1 MDRFVKRVFISQP
14 TNELRSEEEIQKDR
28 AHALMVARARI
39 ASEEF
44 GEIETEV
51 EALDDD
57 FHDSIPHPPLY
68 YLGHSIL
75 LMGQADIAVFTKGWM
90 EDRKCRI
97 ERRVAREYRM
107 KVIDLDPE
115 G

>member
-1 MDRFVKRVFISQP
+1 MDRFIKRVFISQP

-28 AHALMVARARI
+28 DHAFMVARARI

-57 FHDSIPHPPLY
+57 FYDGLPHPPLY
-68 YLGHSIL
+68 YLGALHL
-75 LMGQADIAVFTKGWM
+75 ADEPGGYCGFHQGMDGRQKM
-90 EDRKCRI
+90 PD
-97 ERRVAREYRM
+97 
-107 KVIDLDPE
+107 
-115 G
+115 